1 MESNLIWLVVFLL
14 LMIVGGV
21 AQFVVNLR
29 KRRAKE
35 SRTPHP

>member
-1 MESNLIWLVVFLL
+1 MESNMIWLLVFLA
-14 LMIVGGV
+14 LMIAGGI

-35 SRTPHP
+35 SRIS